1 MVVSQLSEPQFCV
14 DCGEVIKQGDL
25 AIRHI
30 GVEELVWHVSCAQRL
45 EQRLSSDLE
54 EAYRVIMADA

>member
-14 DCGEVIKQGDL
+14 DCGELIEKGHL

-30 GVEELVWHVSCAQRL
+30 GEEDLVWHVGCAQRL

-54 EAYRVIMADA
+54 EAYRVIVADA